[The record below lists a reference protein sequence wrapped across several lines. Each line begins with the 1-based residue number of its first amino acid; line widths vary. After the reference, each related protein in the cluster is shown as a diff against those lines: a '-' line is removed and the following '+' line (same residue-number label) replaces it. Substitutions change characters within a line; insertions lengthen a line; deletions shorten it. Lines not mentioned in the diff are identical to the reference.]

1 MAAGL
6 KLKLK
11 AGGEALYRQ
20 IEQAVREAIASGQL
34 KPGERLPSAV
44 DLAHAQRINKLTVVK
59 AFQRLEKAGVV
70 RSAVG
75 RGTFVAAP
83 AEGVGAAEVASDGPS
98 RRRSWRARCAVC
110 ARVWRAICASCSTS
124 RAAREP
130 STFPEACRARTPY
143 RRT

>member
-34 KPGERLPSAV
+34 KPGDRLPSAV
-44 DLAHAQRINKLTVVK
+44 DLARAQRINKLTVVK

-75 RGTFVAAP
+75 RGTFVATP
-83 AEGVGAAEVASDGPS
+83 AQGVGAADPANDG
-98 RRRSWRARCAVC
+98 A
-110 ARVWRAICASCSTS
+110 
-124 RAAREP
+124 EP
-130 STFPEACRARTPY
+130 SPELAR
-143 RRT
+143 